1 MVRLF
6 SLFLILIKLQ
16 SAKIKDSE
24 SSVREKPFI
33 KEIMVHYGLL
43 VTHNN
48 KLLEALPMQKKGVHL
63 YSKDEKS
70 VNALVKKFLASRPR
84 S

>member
-1 MVRLF
+1 MH
-6 SLFLILIKLQ
+6 
-16 SAKIKDSE
+16 
-24 SSVREKPFI
+24 EKPFK

-48 KLLEALPMQKKGVHL
+48 KLLEALQMQKKGINL
-63 YSKDEKS
+63 YSKDEES
-70 VNALVKKFLASRPR
+70 VNVLVKKFLVSRPR